1 MLKALNFYDL
11 LNRLPLTAS
20 IQSKVVLAVLLG
32 VLLPVSA
39 VVFYFIGFSTL
50 QGPEL
55 ESAILMV
62 ALAAAASAILF
73 HWMLSSL
80 LRPVIDTSKQL
91 NRFLIEGVLPDLVL
105 HQRDELGNLML
116 NLNFITRSMQNL
128 VEAANQNG
136 AIDHLTGIF
145 NRRSSE
151 SRLKDA
157 IELTRIRQNALSFAI
172 LDLDNFKM
180 LNDTYG
186 HDFGDTVLRQ
196 IGELLR
202 KNVRRIDWVGRWGGD
217 EFVISIQ
224 GGERE
229 ASAMLSRVCE
239 LARRELF
246 IAPDQSVHKVTFSCG
261 VCEWQDV
268 MDSQSLFTKA
278 DEALYAAKRS
288 GRDHVHVWT
297 ELAQA

>member
-1 MLKALNFYDL
+1 MLSALKFYEL
-11 LNRLPLTAS
+11 LNRLPLAAS
-20 IQSKVVLAVLLG
+20 IQSKVVLAVVSG

-39 VVFYFIGFSTL
+39 IVFYFIGFSTL
-50 QGPEL
+50 QGMEL
-55 ESAILMV
+55 ESAILIT
-62 ALAAAASAILF
+62 ALAASASAALVS
-73 HWMLSSL
+73 WMLFAIL
-80 LRPVIDTSKQL
+80 QPILETAKQL
-91 NRFLIEGVLPDLVL
+91 NRFLNDGVLPELRV

-116 NLNFITRSMQNL
+116 NVNFITRSMQNL
-128 VEAANQNG
+128 AESANQNG
-136 AIDHLTGIF
+136 ALDHLTGIY

-151 SRLKDA
+151 SRLKDS

-172 LDLDNFKM
+172 LDLDNFKV

-196 IGELLR
+196 IGDLLR
-202 KNVRRIDWVGRWGGD
+202 KNVRRTDWVGRWGGD

-229 ASAMLSRVCE
+229 ASAMLSRVCD
-239 LARRELF
+239 LARQELF
-246 IAPDQSVHKVTFSCG
+246 IAPDQSVHKITFSCG

-278 DEALYAAKRS
+278 DEALYSAKRS

-297 ELAQA
+297 ELAEA